1 MAFYNENII
10 DEVTSANDI
19 VDVIG
24 SYVNLKRN
32 GRNFLGLCPFHR
44 EKTPSFVVSPEKQIF
59 HCFGCSAGGNVIH
72 FISKMENIDFKESI
86 EMLADRANILLPTTS
101 YDVDDKKQKLKS
113 KVYNINKEAA
123 IFYHH
128 NLYDPSSKLGQE
140 YIKKRKLDNNTLKSF
155 LIGYSKNFDDLY
167 KYLKSKGFSD
177 EEILASSLVNKNYQ
191 GKFIDRFRKRLIFP
205 ICDVRDRI
213 IAFGGRVLD
222 DSLPKYINSPENIV
236 YSKGRNLFGLNVAKK
251 SGLRQIIIVEGYMD
265 AISLHQRGI
274 NNVVA
279 SLGTALTE
287 NQGRLL
293 RKYADEI
300 IISYDSDA
308 AGQAA
313 TLRGLDILHTLG
325 CNVRVL
331 QMTGAKDPDEY
342 IIKYGSAR
350 FQKLVNEAISLT
362 EFKVKILRNKYN
374 LNNDSEKIE
383 FLTKMAQILSKVD
396 NSIEKEVY
404 IDNISRENNIS
415 KEAIYGQINKIT
427 YSTNSSEKI
436 LLKSKS
442 VLPKKNKEIFE
453 IDEKNLKREKLIIY
467 LLLEN
472 SSNIFE
478 KIKNNILP
486 EDFKLNIHKEIVE
499 ILYKKL
505 DKLNNSTNNI
515 IDLFEKEEHI
525 SYITGIMS
533 EDYQVTDD
541 EKALNDIINRLNTE
555 KLLNKKNEIIKKLD
569 NPENMSEQEKNILEK
584 QLSDILIRLKK

>member
-44 EKTPSFVVSPEKQIF
+44 EKTPSFVVSPEKQVF

-113 KVYNINKEAA
+113 KVYNRNKEAA

>member
-44 EKTPSFVVSPEKQIF
+44 EKTPSFVVSPEKQVF